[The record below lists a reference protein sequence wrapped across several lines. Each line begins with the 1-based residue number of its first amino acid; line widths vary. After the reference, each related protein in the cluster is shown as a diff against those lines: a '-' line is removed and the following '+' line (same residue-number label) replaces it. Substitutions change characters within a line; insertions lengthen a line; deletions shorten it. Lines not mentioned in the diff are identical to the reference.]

1 MTSGAVLGACCHAHG
16 PTDAADADS
25 RSRTR
30 RDAATAVLASCEC
43 SGVIVLTDQVEDDVE
58 NDDKIEQSLRP
69 FRRHFVSWPR
79 GDTPEL
85 DDDAVLERDP
95 SGRLSDYDYSNL
107 LHRGA
112 PDAMIQRWDL
122 EWTYEAGIVAMM
134 DFSDGTSDDEMLLS
148 GEIGMRFDMVQFH
161 LGRVV
166 LVDGDDLDGSR
177 FMYQLYHFVERQHL
191 ARDSPKHV
199 FNPDYR
205 WVITAPDAD
214 GPCVP
219 IIKLTRPID
228 TSRMRTRRASTSAS
242 DASEGGQGRGSGDA
256 AIDESK
262 PGSAGARKFV
272 RAIVSDDEDEADE
285 SSGGQRGDSG
295 GGNDE
300 LMSDDDDKAAVS
312 VVAGQP
318 AIAPSPWSG

>member
-1 MTSGAVLGACCHAHG
+1 M
-16 PTDAADADS
+16 
-25 RSRTR
+25 
-30 RDAATAVLASCEC
+30 
-43 SGVIVLTDQVEDDVE
+43 EDDVE

-122 EWTYEAGIVAMM
+122 EWTYETGIVAMM

-148 GEIGMRFDMVQFH
+148 GEIGMRFDAVQFH

-166 LVDGDDLDGSR
+166 LVDEDDLDGSR

-191 ARDSPKHV
+191 ARDSSKHV

-205 WVITAPDAD
+205 WVVIAPDAD

-219 IIKLTRPID
+219 SIKLTRPID
-228 TSRMRTRRASTSAS
+228 TSRMRTRSASTTDS
-242 DASEGGQGRGSGDA
+242 DASEDDEKDGSDDA
-256 AIDESK
+256 AMDGSK
-262 PGSAGARKFV
+262 PDSAGARKFV

-285 SSGGQRGDSG
+285 SSGGHHGDSG

-300 LMSDDDDKAAVS
+300 LMSDDDDKEAVA

-318 AIAPSPWSG
+318 ALAPLPRCG